1 MLGER
6 CKRSGGCSEVILNR
20 VVPSPWST
28 ISVVGCFSKED
39 GAGADADD
47 DEERSF
53 SPPSLPR
60 RLFGVAPPRP
70 SISSTTPT
78 VDEIDG
84 IGNTKRPKKR
94 MKTNAPTPPRFP
106 PLRAPLVRVV
116 LLAVVL
122 VVVVVVVVIVRV
134 VVVVLSVLRVVVGV
148 VISDERYLTSAAS
161 SMGSFFIGRLNPTRK
176 VQEEKRSLLGT
187 GSRACVHKRRG
198 QRRRGQRRGQ
208 RRALVVVVVVVLCS
222 SLLTSFF

>member
-1 MLGER
+1 MGER
-6 CKRSGGCSEVILNR
+6 RKRFGGCSEVILNR
-20 VVPSPWST
+20 VVPSLTLST

-39 GAGADADD
+39 GARADADD

-94 MKTNAPTPPRFP
+94 MKTKNAPTPPRVL
-106 PLRAPLVRVV
+106 PLRAPLV
-116 LLAVVL
+116 L
-122 VVVVVVVVIVRV
+122 VVVVVVIVRV
-134 VVVVLSVLRVVVGV
+134 VVVVVVLSVL
-148 VISDERYLTSAAS
+148 
-161 SMGSFFIGRLNPTRK
+161 
-176 VQEEKRSLLGT
+176 LLLLLLL
-187 GSRACVHKRRG
+187 
-198 QRRRGQRRGQ
+198 RRRRR
-208 RRALVVVVVVVLCS
+208 
-222 SLLTSFF
+222 

>member
-1 MLGER
+1 
-6 CKRSGGCSEVILNR
+6 
-20 VVPSPWST
+20 
-28 ISVVGCFSKED
+28 
-39 GAGADADD
+39 
-47 DEERSF
+47 
-53 SPPSLPR
+53 LPR

-122 VVVVVVVVIVRV
+122 VVVVVVVVVVIVRV
-134 VVVVLSVLRVVVGV
+134 VVVVVVVVSVLRVVVGV
-148 VISDERYLTSAAS
+148 VISDERYLINERGFVLWALFSLVDFKPYTQSPRRKKIPSGNGLCVVEWFQSRS
-161 SMGSFFIGRLNPTRK
+161 SLAKKKGGKNKGHKNTPGRKCPIGAQQRERK
-176 VQEEKRSLLGT
+176 RKSGF
-187 GSRACVHKRRG
+187 GSRRRQCAAKGSKNLLPLVRGGKSTPPPPKKKRKG
-198 QRRRGQRRGQ
+198 
-208 RRALVVVVVVVLCS
+208 L
-222 SLLTSFF
+222 

>member
-1 MLGER
+1 MH
-6 CKRSGGCSEVILNR
+6 
-20 VVPSPWST
+20 
-28 ISVVGCFSKED
+28 
-39 GAGADADD
+39 
-47 DEERSF
+47 
-53 SPPSLPR
+53 R
-60 RLFGVAPPRP
+60 R
-70 SISSTTPT
+70 
-78 VDEIDG
+78 
-84 IGNTKRPKKR
+84 
-94 MKTNAPTPPRFP
+94 PRFP

-122 VVVVVVVVIVRV
+122 VVVPVVVVVIVRVVVV

-208 RRALVVVVVVVLCS
+208 RHALVVVVVVVVVVLCS
-222 SLLTSFF
+222 SLLTSFFKLVSLVLERTHTRFDIFDAFVFNFHFFLTLLSSSGFKVALLWQKKRGKNKGHKNTPGRNYKLFC

>member
-1 MLGER
+1 
-6 CKRSGGCSEVILNR
+6 
-20 VVPSPWST
+20 
-28 ISVVGCFSKED
+28 
-39 GAGADADD
+39 
-47 DEERSF
+47 
-53 SPPSLPR
+53 
-60 RLFGVAPPRP
+60 
-70 SISSTTPT
+70 
-78 VDEIDG
+78 
-84 IGNTKRPKKR
+84 

-122 VVVVVVVVIVRV
+122 VVVVVVVVVVIVRV
-134 VVVVLSVLRVVVGV
+134 VVVVVVVVVVSVLRVVVVGV

-208 RRALVVVVVVVLCS
+208 RRALVVVVAIQII
-222 SLLTSFF
+222 LLKKTQ

>member
-1 MLGER
+1 MGER
-6 CKRSGGCSEVILNR
+6 RKRFGGCSEVILNR
-20 VVPSPWST
+20 VVPSLTLST

-39 GAGADADD
+39 GARADADD

-94 MKTNAPTPPRFP
+94 MKTNAPTPPRVL
-106 PLRAPLVRVV
+106 PLRAPLV
-116 LLAVVL
+116 L
-122 VVVVVVVVIVRV
+122 VVVVVVIVRV
-134 VVVVLSVLRVVVGV
+134 VVVVVVLSVL
-148 VISDERYLTSAAS
+148 
-161 SMGSFFIGRLNPTRK
+161 
-176 VQEEKRSLLGT
+176 LLLLLLL
-187 GSRACVHKRRG
+187 
-198 QRRRGQRRGQ
+198 RRRRR
-208 RRALVVVVVVVLCS
+208 
-222 SLLTSFF
+222 